1 MATKALKALKE
12 LLAKLRPV
20 ARPGSE
26 GESVAC
32 RHLEGRGYR
41 VLCRNY
47 RCRSGEIDIVA
58 RASDET
64 TVFVEVKDRRGAS
77 HGEGFEA
84 VTFGKRRRL
93 VRAARIFAAA
103 HGLTEGRL
111 RFDVVSISW
120 RGSEPAIRHDL
131 GAFDSEGA

>member
-1 MATKALKALKE
+1 VAPKALIGI
-12 LLAKLRPV
+12 LAKLRPET
-20 ARPGSE
+20 RPGSE

-32 RHLEGRGYR
+32 RYLEGRGYR

-58 RASDET
+58 RDAFET
-64 TVFVEVKDRRGAS
+64 TVFVEVKDRRVAS
-77 HGEGFEA
+77 HGEGYEA
-84 VTFGKRRRL
+84 VTFGKRRRV

-103 HGLTEGRL
+103 HGLSERPL

-120 RGSEPAIRHDL
+120 RGGEPEIRHDP